1 MNPLDRSL
9 RRLLNAAARA
19 PAKSETTDSSLATLR
34 VVAIARWRAASP
46 EEDWLWMTQLF
57 RRAVIFSAL
66 IMILSLGWSWFHA
79 RTKAADAPA
88 ELAGYA
94 ITVQLPP

>member
-1 MNPLDRSL
+1 VNSLDRSL

-19 PAKSETTDSSLATLR
+19 PVKNETTDSSFATLR
-34 VVAIARWRAASP
+34 VVTIARWRAASP
-46 EEDWLWMTQLF
+46 EEDWLWLTQLF
-57 RRAVIFSAL
+57 RRALIFSAL

-79 RTKAADAPA
+79 RTKTADASS

-94 ITVQLPP
+94 LTIQLPP